1 MINKVQVLWGYC
13 TIASVCRVFS
23 ELIVSILKLKPEMI
37 GLTTVI
43 FLVLFILKFK
53 IKSMKE
59 SDYLFAFM
67 IQDRRMIERS

>member
-1 MINKVQVLWGYC
+1 MKSKAQVLWGYAV
-13 TIASVCRVFS
+13 IASVCRGFS

-43 FLVLFILKFK
+43 FLALFILKFK
-53 IKSMKE
+53 IKPMEK

-67 IQDRRMIERS
+67 IQDSER

>member
-1 MINKVQVLWGYC
+1 MKSKAQVLWGYAV
-13 TIASVCRVFS
+13 IASVCRGFS

-43 FLVLFILKFK
+43 FLALFILKFK
-53 IKSMKE
+53 IKPMEE

-67 IQDRRMIERS
+67 IQDRRTIERS